1 MKIKKYKRIR
11 RNIIIIGNY
20 IILILL
26 LLNIKNN
33 TYNNIN
39 IYRYNLLLMILSSIL
54 YILNIFIIKL
64 KNI

>member
-1 MKIKKYKRIR
+1 MKIKKYKRLR

-33 TYNNIN
+33 IYNNIN
-39 IYRYNLLLMILSSIL
+39 IYRYNLLLMLLSSIL